1 MISPVKIWRRQKE
14 VRKILGKKGKIIS
27 WTKIFVAGVQ
37 FKQMAPYFVIL
48 VEFDDKTKA
57 VGQLVDFNGEKINF
71 GERVVA
77 ILRKVK
83 DIKEEDVIPYGVKFK
98 FLKSY

>member
-27 WTKIFVAGVQ
+27 WTKIFVAEVE
-37 FKQMAPYFVIL
+37 FKQLAPYFVIL
-48 VEFDDKTKA
+48 VEFDDKTKV

-71 GERVVA
+71 GDRVVA

-83 DIKEEDVIPYGVKFK
+83 SIKEEDIIPYGVKFK
-98 FLKSY
+98 LFKNY